1 MGLLTIPTP
10 DARLAPN
17 AYIRKG
23 VTLYRVAQIT
33 PSGIILEDAYKS
45 NQDCYS
51 TATTTG
57 CGHQSQ
63 LHPRPDRPQLPPNQR
78 SRERGIAAMSWRT
91 T

>member
-51 TATTTG
+51 TATTTAADIKANYI
-57 CGHQSQ
+57 
-63 LHPRPDRPQLPPNQR
+63 LVRIAPNYPQTNDQGKGGLPQ
-78 SRERGIAAMSWRT
+78 
-91 T
+91 